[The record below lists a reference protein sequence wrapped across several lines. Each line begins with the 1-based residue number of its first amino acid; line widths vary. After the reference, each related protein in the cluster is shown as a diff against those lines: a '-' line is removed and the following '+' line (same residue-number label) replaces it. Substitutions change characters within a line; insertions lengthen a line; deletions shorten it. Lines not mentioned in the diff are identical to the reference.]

1 MFKLQIKRR
10 QLRVIENLNTATKR
24 AVHDALTT
32 LKLDP
37 VPAKLLDVQKL
48 RGYENVYRIRVGDT
62 RVVYEVDWDE
72 KLINIQF
79 VGHRS
84 KAYRSS

>member
-1 MFKLQIKRR
+1 MFNLQIKRK
-10 QLRVIENLNTATKR
+10 QLRVIENLNPATKWAFR
-24 AVHDALTT
+24 EALAT

-37 VPAKLLDVQKL
+37 VPVKLLDVQKL
-48 RGYENVYRIRVGDT
+48 RGCKNVYRIRVGDT
-62 RVVYEVDWDE
+62 RVVYEVDWGE

-84 KAYRSS
+84 KAY